1 MHFKCIVHPLFLLRL
16 IFQMRKYETQS
27 EVPYNFHF
35 QLNVIWAC
43 FKKQNKPW
51 NICGRWILSLAHAN
65 EIALYKREVTH
76 FTKANVFYCS
86 NSILC
91 CIFQNVI
98 LYSKCHF
105 VWRKKKTLCDSRPLR
120 FPQSKKCFHF
130 SLLAGVQKKRTL
142 FGSNCLKKHVFF

>member
-1 MHFKCIVHPLFLLRL
+1 MHFKCIVHPLFSLRL
-16 IFQMRKYETQS
+16 ILKMRKYETQT

-86 NSILC
+86 NPILC
-91 CIFQNVI
+91 CIFQTFISFENI
-98 LYSKCHF
+98 LCG
-105 VWRKKKTLCDSRPLR
+105 SRPLR